1 MKKTFISVFILC
13 CHLIAYSVV
22 LPKPIVKFEYD
33 EAGNRVKRHITI
45 PALNV
50 ADSTGNEPQGVR
62 VTMSFTP
69 PNPPAI
75 SPADTSLELVRAE
88 VYPNPTTGPF
98 TVMISGQTATD
109 VVIEVFSSIGER
121 LLTKRASIGEN
132 NLDISIYPQG
142 QYIVTVMDGA
152 EMAGTF
158 KIIKK

>member
-50 ADSTGNEPQGVR
+50 VDSTGDEPQGELIP
-62 VTMSFTP
+62 MSFTRLNSP
-69 PNPPAI
+69 VI
-75 SPADTSLELVRAE
+75 SPTGALVESVSAE
-88 VYPNPTTGPF
+88 VYPNPTTGPV
-98 TVMISGQTATD
+98 TIMISGQTASD
-109 VVIEVFSSIGER
+109 VTIEVYSSIGKL
-121 LLTKRASIGEN
+121 LLTKIASIGEN
-132 NLDISIYPQG
+132 HMDMSNYPQG

>member
-50 ADSTGNEPQGVR
+50 VDSTGDEPQGELIP
-62 VTMSFTP
+62 MSFTQLNSP
-69 PNPPAI
+69 VI
-75 SPADTSLELVRAE
+75 SPTGALVESVSAE
-88 VYPNPTTGPF
+88 VYPNPTTGPI
-98 TVMISGQTATD
+98 TIMISGQTATD

-121 LLTKRASIGEN
+121 LQTKRASIGEN

-142 QYIVTVMDGA
+142 QYVVIVMDGA
-152 EMAGTF
+152 EIVSSF
-158 KIIKK
+158 KIIKN